1 MARRAYSEWV
11 EIEADSREEYFAA
24 VGDRERE
31 LPELDAF
38 IRQHA
43 PDLPPVLAQTMGAVL
58 GYGEQPYQSKSMKEP
73 IDWPVVAL
81 AAQKRHI
88 SLYLCALED
97 GQYVAEKHAA
107 ELGDVSCGKSCVR
120 FTKSDKINRDA
131 LARILADLNRRFV
144 AGERLY
150 AV

>member
-1 MARRAYSEWV
+1 MQV
-11 EIEADSREEYFAA
+11 DADSREEYFTAL
-24 VGDRERE
+24 GDREAE
-31 LPELDAF
+31 LRELDAF
-38 IRQHA
+38 IRKHA
-43 PDLPPVLAQTMGAVL
+43 PDLPPVLSRGSGAML

-88 SLYLCALED
+88 SLYLCVLED
-97 GQYVAEKHAA
+97 GEYVAEKRAA
-107 ELGDVSCGKSCVR
+107 ELGQVSCGKSCVR
-120 FTKSDKINRDA
+120 FSRTDQINRDG
-131 LARILADLNRRFV
+131 LARILADINRRFV

>member
-1 MARRAYSEWV
+1 MQ
-11 EIEADSREEYFAA
+11 IEAGSREEYFAA
-24 VGDRERE
+24 AGDREPE
-31 LPELDAF
+31 LRDLDAF
-38 IRQHA
+38 IQQHA
-43 PDLPPVLAQTMGAVL
+43 PNLTPVFAPGPGAML
-58 GYGEQPYQSKSMKEP
+58 GYGEQPYQTKSMKEP

-81 AAQKRHI
+81 AVQKRHI

-107 ELGDVSCGKSCVR
+107 ELGQVSCGKSCVR
-120 FTKSDKINRDA
+120 FTKADKINRDG
-131 LARILADLNRRFV
+131 LARVLADLNRRFV

>member
-1 MARRAYSEWV
+1 MQ
-11 EIEADSREEYFAA
+11 IEAESREEYFAA
-24 VGDRERE
+24 VGDREPE
-31 LPELDAF
+31 LRELDAF

-43 PDLPPVLAQTMGAVL
+43 PDLPPVVSQSMGAVL

-73 IDWPVVAL
+73 MDWPVVAL

-88 SLYLCALED
+88 SLYLCVLED
-97 GQYVAEKHAA
+97 GQYVAEKYAA
-107 ELGDVSCGKSCVR
+107 ALGQVSCGKSCVR
-120 FTKSDKINRDA
+120 FTKADKINRDG
-131 LARILADLNRRFV
+131 LAKILADINRRFV

>member
-1 MARRAYSEWV
+1 VLAV
-11 EIEADSREEYFAA
+11 EIEAGSREEYFAA
-24 VGDRERE
+24 VGDREPE
-31 LPELDAF
+31 LRELDAF
-38 IRQHA
+38 IREHA
-43 PDLPPVLAQTMGAVL
+43 PSLPPVLSRGMGAML

-97 GQYVAEKHAA
+97 GQYVAEKYAA
-107 ELGDVSCGKSCVR
+107 ELGNVDCGKSCVR
-120 FTKSDKINRDA
+120 FTKADRINRDG
-131 LARILADLNRRFV
+131 LAKVLADINRRFV

>member
-1 MARRAYSEWV
+1 MQ
-11 EIEADSREEYFAA
+11 IEADSREEYFAA
-24 VGDRERE
+24 VGDREPE
-31 LPELDAF
+31 LRELDAF

-43 PDLPPVLAQTMGAVL
+43 PDLPPVLSQTMGAVL

-88 SLYLCALED
+88 SLYLCVLED
-97 GQYVAEKHAA
+97 GQYVAEKYAA
-107 ELGDVSCGKSCVR
+107 ELGQVSCGKSCVR
-120 FTKSDKINRDA
+120 FTKADKINRDG
-131 LARILADLNRRFV
+131 LAKILADINRRFV

>member
-1 MARRAYSEWV
+1 MQ
-11 EIEADSREEYFAA
+11 IDADSREEYFAA
-24 VGDRERE
+24 LGDREPE
-31 LPELDAF
+31 LRELDAF

-43 PDLPPVLAQTMGAVL
+43 PDLPPVLSCGSGAML

-88 SLYLCALED
+88 SLYLCVLED
-97 GQYVAEKHAA
+97 GEYVAEKHAA
-107 ELGDVSCGKSCVR
+107 ELGQVSCGKSCVR
-120 FTKSDKINRDA
+120 FTRTDKINRDG
-131 LARILADLNRRFV
+131 LARILADINRRFV

>member
-1 MARRAYSEWV
+1 MQ
-11 EIEADSREEYFAA
+11 IEADSREEYLAA
-24 VGDRERE
+24 VGDREPE
-31 LPELDAF
+31 LRELDAF

-43 PDLPPVLAQTMGAVL
+43 PDLPAVLSRGMGTML

-88 SLYLCALED
+88 SLYLCVLED
-97 GQYVAEKHAA
+97 GEYVAEKHAA
-107 ELGDVSCGKSCVR
+107 ELGQVSCGKSCVR
-120 FTKSDKINRDA
+120 FTKADKINRDG
-131 LARILADLNRRFV
+131 LAKILADINRRFV

>member
-1 MARRAYSEWV
+1 MARRAYSERV

-31 LPELDAF
+31 LRELDAF

>member
-1 MARRAYSEWV
+1 VLAV
-11 EIEADSREEYFAA
+11 EIQAGSREEYFAA
-24 VGDRERE
+24 VGDREPE
-31 LPELDAF
+31 LRELDAF
-38 IRQHA
+38 IREHA
-43 PDLPPVLAQTMGAVL
+43 PDLPPVLSQTMGAVL

-97 GQYVAEKHAA
+97 GEYVAEKYAT
-107 ELGDVSCGKSCVR
+107 ELGNVSCGKSCVR
-120 FTKSDKINRDA
+120 FTKVDKVDRDG
-131 LARILADLNRRFV
+131 LARILGEINRRFV

-150 AV
+150 TV

>member
-1 MARRAYSEWV
+1 V
-11 EIEADSREEYFAA
+11 FGVQIEADTREAYFAA
-24 VGDRERE
+24 VGDREAELRE
-31 LPELDAF
+31 LDTF

-43 PDLPPVLAQTMGAVL
+43 PDLPPVLSQTMGAVL

-88 SLYLCALED
+88 SLYLCVLED
-97 GQYVAEKHAA
+97 GEYVAEKHAA
-107 ELGDVSCGKSCVR
+107 ELGQVSCGKSCVR
-120 FTKSDKINRDA
+120 FTKADKINRDG
-131 LARILADLNRRFV
+131 LARILADINRRFV